1 MLHEIFPS
9 ANEISQSIRQST
21 NKLLSMVI
29 YYFMKFLLFVY
40 GQLSRLSDVYIGS
53 TCLTVHFIS
62 FATTNKFLTAFLEL
76 REHEK
81 FLIRTRFYL
90 LSEPFKENDE
100 SIS

>member
-1 MLHEIFPS
+1 
-9 ANEISQSIRQST
+9 
-21 NKLLSMVI
+21 MVI

-53 TCLTVHFIS
+53 TCLTVFIS

-81 FLIRTRFYL
+81 FLIRTRI
-90 LSEPFKENDE
+90 LSV
-100 SIS
+100 I

>member
-21 NKLLSMVI
+21 NKLLAMVI

-53 TCLTVHFIS
+53 TCLTFHFIS
-62 FATTNKFLTAFLEL
+62 FATTNKFLTAFLEP

-81 FLIRTRFYL
+81 FLIRTRI
-90 LSEPFKENDE
+90 LSV
-100 SIS
+100 I

>member
-9 ANEISQSIRQST
+9 ANEIFQSIRQST
-21 NKLLSMVI
+21 NKLLAMVI

-53 TCLTVHFIS
+53 TCLTVFIS
-62 FATTNKFLTAFLEL
+62 FATTNKFLTAFLEP

-81 FLIRTRFYL
+81 FLIRTRVLYV
-90 LSEPFKENDE
+90 
-100 SIS
+100 I